1 MITRLYVGCGV
12 GEILSAAKNQGFE
25 VLGLEANPMESEYAR
40 KTFGVEVRNEY
51 VSERTLDQYSGRWG
65 VVSLFSVLEH
75 VRRPNII
82 KRDIA
87 KIQSK
92 GDNLVVE
99 VPYYPSISAASQI
112 SFPEQ
117 VNGMMHPPL
126 HLFLF
131 SFAAMQ
137 KMLRNYDYEV
147 KAVWYFGQDFY

>member
-1 MITRLYVGCGV
+1 
-12 GEILSAAKNQGFE
+12 
-25 VLGLEANPMESEYAR
+25 
-40 KTFGVEVRNEY
+40 

-99 VPYYPSISAASQI
+99 VPHYPSISAASQI

-126 HLFLF
+126 HLLLF
-131 SFAAMQ
+131 SFAAIQ
-137 KMLRNYDYEV
+137 KMLRNYDYKV
-147 KAVWYFGQDFY
+147 KAVWYFGQDFYEMFSTLGLFNKGLNDSALDHALAPLVNDLQNVIDEHSLSDEMLIVAEKIS